1 MDPLRLAD
9 FVLVLSNK
17 AILCWLVK
25 RWSVASRSYLS
36 HPAFQIRMAVELKWK
51 YSMWFSSKEM
61 SEPKFLPTM
70 HCQVGKNVSSNSFL
84 SSLARSLSWNLDER
98 DARFCT
104 NSIAFKRISTS
115 KFQIRFIFDFWN
127 LPSEMFDYSMRILLS
142 PILIKNWQFKLLLI
156 NCN

>member
-17 AILCWLVK
+17 AILCRLVK
-25 RWSVASRSYLS
+25 RWSVASRSYIA

-98 DARFCT
+98 DARFWT
-104 NSIAFKRISTS
+104 NSIAFRRISTCKS
-115 KFQIRFIFDFWN
+115 LIRFIFAFFETYPQRCLIIQCEFFCLPFWLRIDN
-127 LPSEMFDYSMRILLS
+127 LNYY
-142 PILIKNWQFKLLLI
+142 W
-156 NCN
+156 